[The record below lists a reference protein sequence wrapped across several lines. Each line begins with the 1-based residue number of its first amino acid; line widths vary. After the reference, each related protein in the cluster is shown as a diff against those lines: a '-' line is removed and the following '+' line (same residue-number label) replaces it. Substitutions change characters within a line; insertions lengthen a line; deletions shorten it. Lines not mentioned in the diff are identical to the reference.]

1 MTCKR
6 VEAHAK
12 VNLTLHIAARRP
24 DGYHDIETVMKIIP
38 LHDTVTA
45 FARDDGISIDCTARY
60 VPTDERNIAYK
71 AARLFFDETGING
84 GVYVKIIKR
93 IPVCGGLGGGSTDAA
108 AVINAL
114 DVIYKTKMP
123 VRDRQRLAA
132 ALGSD
137 VPFFIDGKTALCTG
151 RGERLEPLAD
161 NLSCGFGA
169 AVWGLGAS
177 TTAMYAEADK
187 AIRPHRSSDTVI
199 KAIEANDFEL
209 LCTGIFNDF
218 EPLCNK
224 LRPKTALLKAEL
236 LQNGAAAAMLSGSG
250 ASVYGIFETQ
260 EAADRIISA
269 VKAKKH
275 AKR

>member
-24 DGYHDIETVMKIIP
+24 DGYHDIETVMKTIP
-38 LHDTVTA
+38 LHDTVTV
-45 FARDDGISIDCTARY
+45 FARDSGISIDCTARY
-60 VPTDERNIAYK
+60 VPTDGRNIAYK
-71 AARLFFDETGING
+71 AAKLFFNETGITG
-84 GVYVKIIKR
+84 GAHMKIVKR

-114 DVIYKTKMP
+114 DVVYKTKMT
-123 VRDRQRLAA
+123 VGDKQRLAA
-132 ALGSD
+132 VLGSD
-137 VPFFIDGKTALCTG
+137 VPFFIDGKTAFCTG
-151 RGERLEPLAD
+151 RGERLEPLTD

-177 TTAMYAEADK
+177 TAAMYAEVDK
-187 AIRPHRSSDTVI
+187 AERPYRSSDIVI
-199 KAIEANDFEL
+199 KALETHDFEL
-209 LCTGIFNDF
+209 LCGSIFNDF
-218 EPLCNK
+218 EPVCNK
-224 LRPKTALLKAEL
+224 LRFETAHLKTELLKS
-236 LQNGAAAAMLSGSG
+236 GASAAMLSGSG

-260 EAADRIISA
+260 EIADRIISN
-269 VKAKKH
+269 VKAKRH